1 MGLVLMALIAFV
13 CAMVVRRKEAFV
25 VRWQPARH
33 TWVAV
38 VTGLLVFA
46 LSSSLLLFEE
56 SSQIVHFIIYI
67 LMWAVCGF
75 AVPWIYALF
84 IERSTPASMGL
95 TRKRLILSLVLN
107 IVLGGFFLLLMI
119 TEGDVSAID
128 LVVFGRGT
136 FVLMIGGLFEVFLFY
151 GFIHLRL
158 EKAFGIIPAIVITS
172 AIYVSWH
179 TGTQLPMEADPLA
192 AVWKLFLVGMMYQS
206 VFSITRNLLAIYPF
220 FLGGGVLIDFV
231 VNLEGMEPVSQD
243 FPWAVVTLSLM
254 ALCGLVIFATK
265 IRRHEALK
273 VS

>member
-1 MGLVLMALIAFV
+1 MELIIMALIAFV
-13 CAMVVRRKEAFV
+13 CAMVVRGKEAFR
-25 VRWQPARH
+25 VRWQSARH

-38 VTGLLVFA
+38 ATGLLVFV

-56 SSQIVHFIIYI
+56 NSQIAHLIIYV

-75 AVPWIYALF
+75 AVPWVYALF
-84 IERSTPASMGL
+84 VERSTPASMGL
-95 TRKRLILSLVLN
+95 TRKRLVLSLILN
-107 IVLGGFFLLLMI
+107 VVLGSFFLLLMI
-119 TEGDVSAID
+119 TEGDASAID

-136 FVLMIGGLFEVFLFY
+136 FVLMIGGLFELFLFY

-158 EKAFGIIPAIVITS
+158 EKAFGIIPAILITS

-192 AVWKLFLVGMMYQS
+192 AIWKLFLVGVMYQS

-220 FLGGGVLIDFV
+220 FFGGGVLIDFV

-254 ALCGLVIFATK
+254 VLCGLGVFASKT
-265 IRRHEALK
+265 RRPEERK